1 MKWFRLLCALLFST
15 CATAAQAAATF
26 SCSLG
31 APPNYTQ
38 TYSAQTNS
46 STALSVTVTCVK
58 SGSGGGKT
66 VNYTVIPNNG
76 LHSGGT
82 PKRALFSGQFINY
95 DLYTDSSC
103 TIPWS
108 GSGSITLPGGGGG
121 TTVSQTLNYFGCV
134 PASQPTLPAVGTYTD
149 TVTMT
154 LAIVADPT
162 VTITGTNPSPFTTL
176 VTVNATCALS
186 TTPGPVNFGTYTAFQ
201 GTTSTANTSFTTTCT
216 NGHGYS
222 MSLDTY
228 SGVVTGLNYSLVLGT
243 AVGSGSPG
251 TLGATGTGAAQTFYI
266 NGNMPANQAGTCPT
280 GTCLGSNVH
289 TLTITY

>member
-1 MKWFRLLCALLFST
+1 MKWFRFFCTLLLST
-15 CATAAQAAATF
+15 FAYGAHAAATF

-38 TYSAQTNS
+38 VYSAQANS

-58 SGSGGGKT
+58 SGNGGGNTINFT
-66 VNYTVIPNNG
+66 VTPNDG
-76 LHSGGT
+76 LTPSGSQN
-82 PKRALFSGQFINY
+82 RASLAGQYINY
-95 DLYTDSSC
+95 DLYTDSAC

-108 GSGSITLPGGGGG
+108 GSGTITLPGGGGA
-121 TTVSQTLNYFGCV
+121 TLSQPLTYYGCV

-149 TVTMT
+149 TVMMT

-162 VTITGTNPSPFTTL
+162 VTITGTNPRPFTTL
-176 VTVNATCALS
+176 ITVNPTCALS

-201 GTTSTANTSFTTTCT
+201 GSAGTANTSFTTTCT

-228 SGVVTGLNYSLVLGT
+228 SGVVTGLNYSLALGT
-243 AVGSGSPG
+243 AAGSGSAAP
-251 TLGATGTGAAQTFYI
+251 LAATGTGAVQTFYI
-266 NGNMPANQAGTCPT
+266 SGTMPANQAGTCPT